1 MMAQDKRE
9 RPDHAIL
16 SEFSSEAYKK
26 AIHDSWNSL
35 MYIFGETPQYEFN
48 ETKHV
53 TTLACPVKISLF
65 NRVLH
70 TRLTASNA
78 DETIQETIDYFSS
91 KGLPFTWH
99 VDPGDTPPDLP
110 ERLEKNGL
118 TLSGGPGMALV
129 LSEFKAPE
137 PREGFSC
144 ERVRTQEMLKTFS
157 RLLPEAYGI
166 PVFAWEDFAQIIM
179 SVGIRDDFCHYLG
192 FLDGHPVTTSSVLYA
207 DGVAGIYDVATLP
220 EARGRRMGSMITAM
234 PLIDARKIGYKISIL
249 HSTAMGYN
257 LYRRLGYEEIC
268 RMVRFVWNSQS

>member
-1 MMAQDKRE
+1 MMAQDKSE

-16 SEFSSEAYKK
+16 SEFSSEAYRK

-35 MYIFGETPQYEFN
+35 VLLFGKTPQYEFN

-53 TTLACPVKISLF
+53 TTLTSPMKISMF
-65 NRVLH
+65 NRVLY
-70 TRLTASNA
+70 TRLTTSNA

-91 KGLPFTWH
+91 KDLPFTWH
-99 VDPGDTPPDLP
+99 VDPGDTPADLP

-118 TLSGGPGMALV
+118 ILSSGPGMALA

-137 PREGFSC
+137 PPEGFSC

-157 RLLPEAYGI
+157 KLLPEAYGF
-166 PVFAWEDFAQIIM
+166 PEFAWEDFAQIIM
-179 SVGIRDDFCHYLG
+179 SVGIRDDLCNYIG
-192 FLDGHPVTTSSVLYA
+192 FLDERPVTTSSVFYA
-207 DGVAGIYDVATLP
+207 DGVAGVYNVATLP
-220 EARGRRMGSMITAM
+220 EARGRRIGSMITAT

-268 RMVRFVWNSQS
+268 RMVRYVWNPQS